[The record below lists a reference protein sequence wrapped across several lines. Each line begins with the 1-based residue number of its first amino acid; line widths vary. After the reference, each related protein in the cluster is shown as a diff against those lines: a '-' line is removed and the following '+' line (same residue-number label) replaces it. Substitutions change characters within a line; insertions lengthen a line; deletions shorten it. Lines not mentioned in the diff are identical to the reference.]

1 MTRRRRPGRLSM
13 LLALAST
20 LALAGCG
27 SATTSPKV
35 SPAATGASPASGTTS
50 AEAPAIADVLTY
62 RGGNTRT
69 AVMPGPGP
77 TEAPVELWHHDTSSG
92 CTAEPV
98 VVGGRVIAV
107 SDHGQVT
114 ALDAVTG
121 AESATHD
128 LAAGVAELSNPAAD
142 GNTLFVVTED
152 GVLHALSITTW
163 TERWHEAGYEP
174 GTQVAVDGGF
184 VLAGAPGMLVARNVG
199 DGAEAWSVAV
209 AEATRIAVGPGR
221 AYVSGPLSGV
231 LTEIDLGRHI
241 ATHKMQTGGADVLTP
256 AAVDGGVIAGF
267 RGAPGGPN
275 GVVAYDGQGNLRW
288 RWVEPGGY
296 RLDAVEVDGD
306 TMFVYVGDP
315 GVVDVV
321 DPATGRQRGQPHRLA
336 GPGDVL
342 PAVADGLL
350 YLVGPGTGLSTMDGE
365 GRIVWEVPFDGAT
378 GPARLVVT
386 GGLVIVPM
394 TIPGSGGRIVAFVA
408 PSDPRASGRPSE
420 ASATATASTAGTPGV
435 QVVKVYDTSTGA
447 FVQAPAQAPLVIN
460 QPALAPDGTFYAL
473 DQLND
478 RVLAMKPDGTV
489 TWWGSKGSGM
499 GQLDFQMVTGD
510 APLGIAV
517 SPDGQ
522 LIAVGEGGNHR
533 VQLFDPT
540 GRSLRTIGRLGR
552 GDGQFVDP
560 AGVAVDSEHRI
571 WVADPGRDDIQVFD
585 EQGVRLFGFG
595 SAGSG
600 PGQLERVSSPFVDE
614 ASGKVLIPDFGNRRI
629 AIFSEAGDFVRNIV
643 DDPAS
648 GLFFEEVNQ
657 IAVDPWGRLFVLDK
671 GVIYIL
677 DPGGHLVAT
686 IPLTFDGIGTLDPW
700 GMALDAK
707 AGRLLIADPSPDH
720 HLIVAI
726 QLSAPLWP
734 AAVSSPSP

>member
-1 MTRRRRPGRLSM
+1 
-13 LLALAST
+13 
-20 LALAGCG
+20 
-27 SATTSPKV
+27 V
-35 SPAATGASPASGTTS
+35 S
-50 AEAPAIADVLTY
+50 EAPGIK
-62 RGGNTRT
+62 
-69 AVMPGPGP
+69 
-77 TEAPVELWHHDTSSG
+77 
-92 CTAEPV
+92 
-98 VVGGRVIAV
+98 
-107 SDHGQVT
+107 
-114 ALDAVTG
+114 
-121 AESATHD
+121 
-128 LAAGVAELSNPAAD
+128 VA
-142 GNTLFVVTED
+142 
-152 GVLHALSITTW
+152 H
-163 TERWHEAGYEP
+163 
-174 GTQVAVDGGF
+174 
-184 VLAGAPGMLVARNVG
+184 
-199 DGAEAWSVAV
+199 
-209 AEATRIAVGPGR
+209 
-221 AYVSGPLSGV
+221 
-231 LTEIDLGRHI
+231 
-241 ATHKMQTGGADVLTP
+241 
-256 AAVDGGVIAGF
+256 
-267 RGAPGGPN
+267 
-275 GVVAYDGQGNLRW
+275 
-288 RWVEPGGY
+288 
-296 RLDAVEVDGD
+296 
-306 TMFVYVGDP
+306 
-315 GVVDVV
+315 
-321 DPATGRQRGQPHRLA
+321 
-336 GPGDVL
+336 
-342 PAVADGLL
+342 
-350 YLVGPGTGLSTMDGE
+350 
-365 GRIVWEVPFDGAT
+365 
-378 GPARLVVT
+378 
-386 GGLVIVPM
+386 
-394 TIPGSGGRIVAFVA
+394 
-408 PSDPRASGRPSE
+408 
-420 ASATATASTAGTPGV
+420 
-435 QVVKVYDTSTGA
+435 VYDTWAGGFA
-447 FVQAPAQAPLVIN
+447 DAPAQQPSVVG
-460 QPALAPDGTFYAL
+460 QPALGPDGTLYAL
-473 DQLND
+473 DWFND
-478 RVLAMKPDGTV
+478 RILVMSPDGSV
-489 TWWGSKGSGM
+489 TWWGSKGSGP
-499 GQLDFQMVTGD
+499 GQLNFEPVSGDD

-517 SPDGQ
+517 SPDGR

-585 EQGVRLFGFG
+585 EEGVRLFGFG